1 MKRRFTQA
9 EVYYLNTLPAV
20 ERASMDRI
28 TYSRDFQ
35 VRCMAQYLRG
45 NGPTSIFASAG
56 LNPKIV
62 GSKRIERAIARWKA
76 DPQIMLEAQSFAN
89 EAAADQRDLLVISQS
104 MTIAWLEK
112 KVMDLQ
118 KQIQSVKRHEAERPS
133 MPAHGRSSDWNSVQ
147 KRSHDKMCVVV
158 RRRTPYA
165 IPPSIVSAFS
175 VTFTRLP
182 DGRRDS
188 FRLWPHTPRLAH
200 AAKDAI
206 RSIFVRYAA
215 PMGRPYG
222 TASACTRSVPR
233 FRWLSPSPA

>member
-1 MKRRFTQA
+1 
-9 EVYYLNTLPAV
+9 
-20 ERASMDRI
+20 
-28 TYSRDFQ
+28 
-35 VRCMAQYLRG
+35 MAQYLRG

-133 MPAHGRSSDWNSVQ
+133 MPAPGEL
-147 KRSHDKMCVVV
+147 
-158 RRRTPYA
+158 
-165 IPPSIVSAFS
+165 IG
-175 VTFTRLP
+175 LE
-182 DGRRDS
+182 
-188 FRLWPHTPRLAH
+188 
-200 AAKDAI
+200 
-206 RSIFVRYAA
+206 
-215 PMGRPYG
+215 
-222 TASACTRSVPR
+222 
-233 FRWLSPSPA
+233 

>member
-76 DPQIMLEAQSFAN
+76 DP
-89 EAAADQRDLLVISQS
+89 ADH
-104 MTIAWLEK
+104 AGG
-112 KVMDLQ
+112 
-118 KQIQSVKRHEAERPS
+118 A
-133 MPAHGRSSDWNSVQ
+133 
-147 KRSHDKMCVVV
+147 VV
-158 RRRTPYA
+158 RQ
-165 IPPSIVSAFS
+165 
-175 VTFTRLP
+175 
-182 DGRRDS
+182 
-188 FRLWPHTPRLAH
+188 
-200 AAKDAI
+200 
-206 RSIFVRYAA
+206 
-215 PMGRPYG
+215 
-222 TASACTRSVPR
+222 
-233 FRWLSPSPA
+233 

>member
-28 TYSRDFQ
+28 TYSREFQ

-76 DPQIMLEAQSFAN
+76 DPQIMVEAQSFAN
-89 EAAADQRDLLVISQS
+89 EAAADQRDLLA
-104 MTIAWLEK
+104 IAWLEK

-118 KQIQSVKRHEAERPS
+118 KQVQSLE
-133 MPAHGRSSDWNSVQ
+133 
-147 KRSHDKMCVVV
+147 
-158 RRRTPYA
+158 T
-165 IPPSIVSAFS
+165 
-175 VTFTRLP
+175 
-182 DGRRDS
+182 
-188 FRLWPHTPRLAH
+188 H
-200 AAKDAI
+200 AAECL
-206 RSIFVRYAA
+206 AA
-215 PMGRPYG
+215 PSRGQLVG
-222 TASACTRSVPR
+222 LA
-233 FRWLSPSPA
+233 

>member
-118 KQIQSVKRHEAERPS
+118 KQIQSVKQH
-133 MPAHGRSSDWNSVQ
+133 
-147 KRSHDKMCVVV
+147 
-158 RRRTPYA
+158 RTG
-165 IPPSIVSAFS
+165 I
-175 VTFTRLP
+175 
-182 DGRRDS
+182 
-188 FRLWPHTPRLAH
+188 
-200 AAKDAI
+200 
-206 RSIFVRYAA
+206 
-215 PMGRPYG
+215 
-222 TASACTRSVPR
+222 ASRSVPMRRCASWYGDAPIRDPFFNR
-233 FRWLSPSPA
+233 FRILRHIHAAPRWKEGFVSSLAAYPAIGACGQRRHSINIRQIRGTDGAAVWDGFGVYALRSAVSLAVTIACVIWLYIS

>member
-118 KQIQSVKRHEAERPS
+118 RPAPFHGSS
-133 MPAHGRSSDWNSVQ
+133 MLLN
-147 KRSHDKMCVVV
+147 V
-158 RRRTPYA
+158 RQR
-165 IPPSIVSAFS
+165 AFS
-175 VTFTRLP
+175 TGSLS
-182 DGRRDS
+182 DS
-188 FRLWPHTPRLAH
+188 GLSVR
-200 AAKDAI
+200 AK
-206 RSIFVRYAA
+206 
-215 PMGRPYG
+215 P
-222 TASACTRSVPR
+222 SV
-233 FRWLSPSPA
+233 

>member
-118 KQIQSVKRHEAERPS
+118 RPAPIRGSS
-133 MPAHGRSSDWNSVQ
+133 MRRNARQRAGSTGRSSDSGLSVRA
-147 KRSHDKMCVVV
+147 KRS
-158 RRRTPYA
+158 A
-165 IPPSIVSAFS
+165 
-175 VTFTRLP
+175 
-182 DGRRDS
+182 
-188 FRLWPHTPRLAH
+188 
-200 AAKDAI
+200 
-206 RSIFVRYAA
+206 
-215 PMGRPYG
+215 
-222 TASACTRSVPR
+222 
-233 FRWLSPSPA
+233 

>member
-56 LNPKIV
+56 LNP
-62 GSKRIERAIARWKA
+62 
-76 DPQIMLEAQSFAN
+76 QIMLEAQSFAN

-118 KQIQSVKRHEAERPS
+118 KQIQSVKQHEAERPS
-133 MPAHGRSSDWNSVQ
+133 MPAHG
-147 KRSHDKMCVVV
+147 
-158 RRRTPYA
+158 A
-165 IPPSIVSAFS
+165 LIG
-175 VTFTRLP
+175 LE
-182 DGRRDS
+182 
-188 FRLWPHTPRLAH
+188 
-200 AAKDAI
+200 
-206 RSIFVRYAA
+206 
-215 PMGRPYG
+215 
-222 TASACTRSVPR
+222 
-233 FRWLSPSPA
+233 

>member
-56 LNPKIV
+56 LN
-62 GSKRIERAIARWKA
+62 
-76 DPQIMLEAQSFAN
+76 PQIMLEAQSFAN

-133 MPAHGRSSDWNSVQ
+133 MPAHG
-147 KRSHDKMCVVV
+147 
-158 RRRTPYA
+158 A
-165 IPPSIVSAFS
+165 LIG
-175 VTFTRLP
+175 LE
-182 DGRRDS
+182 
-188 FRLWPHTPRLAH
+188 
-200 AAKDAI
+200 
-206 RSIFVRYAA
+206 
-215 PMGRPYG
+215 
-222 TASACTRSVPR
+222 
-233 FRWLSPSPA
+233 

>member
-1 MKRRFTQA
+1 
-9 EVYYLNTLPAV
+9 
-20 ERASMDRI
+20 MDRI

-118 KQIQSVKRHEAERPS
+118 KQIQSVKRHEAERPVHAG
-133 MPAHGRSSDWNSVQ
+133 PRGAHRTGIASRSVP
-147 KRSHDKMCVVV
+147 HDKMCVVV
-158 RRRTPYA
+158 RRRTH
-165 IPPSIVSAFS
+165 
-175 VTFTRLP
+175 TRSLLH
-182 DGRRDS
+182 R
-188 FRLWPHTPRLAH
+188 FRILRHIH
-200 AAKDAI
+200 AAPRWKEGFVSSLAAYPAI
-206 RSIFVRYAA
+206 GACGQRRHSINIRQIRGTDGAAVWDGFGVYALRSAVSLAVTI
-215 PMGRPYG
+215 
-222 TASACTRSVPR
+222 ACVI
-233 FRWLSPSPA
+233 WLYIS

>member
-1 MKRRFTQA
+1 
-9 EVYYLNTLPAV
+9 
-20 ERASMDRI
+20 MDRI

-89 EAAADQRDLLVISQS
+89 EAAADQRDPLVISQS

-133 MPAHGRSSDWNSVQ
+133 MPAHG
-147 KRSHDKMCVVV
+147 
-158 RRRTPYA
+158 A
-165 IPPSIVSAFS
+165 LIG
-175 VTFTRLP
+175 LE
-182 DGRRDS
+182 
-188 FRLWPHTPRLAH
+188 
-200 AAKDAI
+200 
-206 RSIFVRYAA
+206 
-215 PMGRPYG
+215 
-222 TASACTRSVPR
+222 
-233 FRWLSPSPA
+233 